1 MVGQLKYAW
10 MKGCKEERGKEIA
23 ELRGRDCLMKAVD
36 TGTKREKKRR
46 EKGGYKYP
54 VKG

>member
-10 MKGCKEERGKEIA
+10 MKGCKEKRGKEIA

-36 TGTKREKKRR
+36 TGTKKGEK
-46 EKGGYKYP
+46 EEGKGRI
-54 VKG
+54 